1 LCDGHSPNPNRP
13 TAADDLALSQ
23 TLLGPISLLSTHLT
37 YLRAAFPQSVMTAL
51 YRRIAARLA
60 EHILQRQI
68 LYRGHIT
75 ALEGRAIHAEC
86 ELWAETCQA
95 GLGGA
100 LSGGRNRVEAPW
112 LKLLQAGR
120 LVGLEGEVWERIGR
134 ATFGGTQEQTEWEDL
149 MLEITGT
156 SELPREEVQRI
167 LKSRDD

>member
-1 LCDGHSPNPNRP
+1 
-13 TAADDLALSQ
+13 
-23 TLLGPISLLSTHLT
+23 
-37 YLRAAFPQSVMTAL
+37 MTVL

-68 LYRGHIT
+68 LYRGHISS
-75 ALEGRAIHAEC
+75 LEGRAIHAEC
-86 ELWAETCQA
+86 ELWVETCQS

-120 LVGLEGEVWERIGR
+120 LIGLEGESWETVGR
-134 ATFGGTQEQTEWEDL
+134 VTFGAQDQAEWEDL
-149 MLEITGT
+149 MLNTTGT